1 MDQST
6 TSPCQIS
13 ELVTFTEHLGGKSNP
28 TASVKGARTRGGRI
42 QCCPRLLRH
51 GSRKCSMNWNRR
63 PVDSEKDDIMVV
75 TTSDDISKH
84 KESIILRRF
93 TLQQMSVGHSSL
105 CAESPA
111 QRYFI
116 GCVRGLVNLRLIRI
130 IFTHNVLQADSVAD
144 QSTRVKLKTT
154 GLRVPKTNGGY
165 MLLPYPHSSSQFYA
179 EKKER
184 SQCYFT
190 APFRAIVQSI
200 ALYFA

>member
-1 MDQST
+1 MR
-6 TSPCQIS
+6 
-13 ELVTFTEHLGGKSNP
+13 
-28 TASVKGARTRGGRI
+28 ARIGQFAVDPVHFYA
-42 QCCPRLLRH
+42 QCAP
-51 GSRKCSMNWNRR
+51 
-63 PVDSEKDDIMVV
+63 
-75 TTSDDISKH
+75 
-84 KESIILRRF
+84 
-93 TLQQMSVGHSSL
+93 
-105 CAESPA
+105 
-111 QRYFI
+111 
-116 GCVRGLVNLRLIRI
+116 
-130 IFTHNVLQADSVAD
+130 ADSVAD